1 MDTEGLLL
9 KVKVHSAKVPDQDG
23 LRLLCFSRRGVG
35 SLWLETPLARR
46 RLRRKG
52 QTMGRA
58 SPRFE
63 RGGGRRAQAPQAHTR
78 EGSADLGAGGMGQ
91 GGQEE
96 GPLAKAYAAAR
107 VGGFAE
113 EEVGGGADLL
123 LAWPQQEDEQGLR
136 ALVRERRSVQ
146 RSSTWP

>member
-1 MDTEGLLL
+1 MWALYGL
-9 KVKVHSAKVPDQDG
+9 KH
-23 LRLLCFSRRGVG
+23 
-35 SLWLETPLARR
+35 LWLDAGYEGRGKRWAEQVLG
-46 RLRRKG
+46 LSVEEVVVRK
-52 QTMGRA
+52 
-58 SPRFE
+58 P
-63 RGGGRRAQAPQAHTR
+63 PQAHTR